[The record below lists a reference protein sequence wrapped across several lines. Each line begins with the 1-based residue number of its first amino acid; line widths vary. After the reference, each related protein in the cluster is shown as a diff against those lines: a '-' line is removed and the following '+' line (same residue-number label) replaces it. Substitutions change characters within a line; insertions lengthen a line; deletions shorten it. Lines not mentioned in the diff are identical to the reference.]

1 MMSNISFFDKLKI
14 LTDVI
19 SSSGIFI
26 VFILLFIVLG
36 FLFITTNKSNCK
48 SSRRVYILMYIAIIL
63 FLTFTY
69 KESLGKMFD
78 YMMNNFF
85 IVVYFPNLA
94 IYLAAIITT
103 NIIVWISIFNFKTDK
118 IIKSINVIAFC
129 LIHYLLI
136 LILNIITEK
145 GLDVFT
151 QTSIYGNKQ
160 VLALIEL
167 SSTLFMIW
175 IIFLILYTLIKKYIV
190 LPKKKDIINDNK
202 ILSNIS
208 KTKSPY
214 IVKNTQVQ
222 KDIQPQQDNKDINIK
237 NINTNIYDNLLTIDD
252 YKLLL
257 NILKEKKQQQEKE
270 ESEKQDLDSQ
280 SKFMELQALYKSI
293 DS

>member
-1 MMSNISFFDKLKI
+1 MMSNMSFIDKLKI

-36 FLFITTNKSNCK
+36 FLFITTNKSNSK

-63 FLTFTY
+63 FLIITY
-69 KESLGKMFD
+69 KESLQEMFD

-94 IYLAAIITT
+94 VYLAAIIAT
-103 NIIVWISIFNFKTDK
+103 NIIVWVSIFNFKINK
-118 IIKSINVIAFC
+118 LIKTINVVVFC

-151 QTSIYGNKQ
+151 QTSVYGNKQ
-160 VLALIEL
+160 ALALIEL
-167 SSTLFMIW
+167 SSTLFIIW
-175 IIFLILYTLIKKYIV
+175 IIFLVLYKLIRKFIGSEKEILIDKNQAE
-190 LPKKKDIINDNK
+190 INNK
-202 ILSNIS
+202 ILNNIN
-208 KTKSPY
+208 KIDAPY
-214 IVKNTQVQ
+214 VLKNTQ
-222 KDIQPQQDNKDINIK
+222 IK
-237 NINTNIYDNLLTIDD
+237 NNSQNRNVFDNLLTIDD

-257 NILKEKKQQQEKE
+257 NILKEKKLQQEQE
-270 ESEKQDLDSQ
+270 ELEKQELNNQ

>member
-1 MMSNISFFDKLKI
+1 MMSNMSFIDKLKI

-36 FLFITTNKSNCK
+36 FLFITTNKSNSK

-63 FLTFTY
+63 FLIITY
-69 KESLGKMFD
+69 KESLQEMFD

-94 IYLAAIITT
+94 VYLAAIIAT
-103 NIIVWISIFNFKTDK
+103 NIIVWVSIFNFKINK
-118 IIKSINVIAFC
+118 IIKTINVVVFC

-136 LILNIITEK
+136 LILNIIIEK

-151 QTSIYGNKQ
+151 QTSVYGNKQ
-160 VLALIEL
+160 ALALIEL
-167 SSTLFMIW
+167 SSTLFIIW
-175 IIFLILYTLIKKYIV
+175 IIFLVLYKLIRNFIGSEKEILIDKNQAE
-190 LPKKKDIINDNK
+190 INNK
-202 ILSNIS
+202 ILNNIN
-208 KTKSPY
+208 KIDAPY
-214 IVKNTQVQ
+214 VLKNTQ
-222 KDIQPQQDNKDINIK
+222 IK
-237 NINTNIYDNLLTIDD
+237 NNSQNRNVFDNLLTIDD

-257 NILKEKKQQQEKE
+257 NILKEKKLQQEQE
-270 ESEKQDLDSQ
+270 ELEKQELNNQ

>member
-1 MMSNISFFDKLKI
+1 MMSNMSFIDKLKI

-26 VFILLFIVLG
+26 GFILLFIVLG
-36 FLFITTNKSNCK
+36 FLFITTNKSNSK

-63 FLTFTY
+63 FLIITY
-69 KESLGKMFD
+69 KESLQEMFD

-94 IYLAAIITT
+94 VYLAAIIAT
-103 NIIVWISIFNFKTDK
+103 NIIVWVSIFNFKINK
-118 IIKSINVIAFC
+118 IIKTINVVVFC

-151 QTSIYGNKQ
+151 QTSVYGNKQ
-160 VLALIEL
+160 ALALIEL
-167 SSTLFMIW
+167 SSTLFIIW
-175 IIFLILYTLIKKYIV
+175 IIFLVLYKLIRKFIGSEKEILIDKNQAE
-190 LPKKKDIINDNK
+190 INNK
-202 ILSNIS
+202 ILNNIN
-208 KTKSPY
+208 KIDAPY
-214 IVKNTQVQ
+214 VLKNTQ
-222 KDIQPQQDNKDINIK
+222 IK
-237 NINTNIYDNLLTIDD
+237 NNSQNRNVFDNLLTIDD

-257 NILKEKKQQQEKE
+257 NILKEKKLQQEQE
-270 ESEKQDLDSQ
+270 ELEKQELNNQ

>member
-1 MMSNISFFDKLKI
+1 MMSNMSFIDKLKI

-36 FLFITTNKSNCK
+36 FLFITTNKSNSK

-63 FLTFTY
+63 FLIITY
-69 KESLGKMFD
+69 KESLQEMFD

-94 IYLAAIITT
+94 VYLAAIIAT
-103 NIIVWISIFNFKTDK
+103 NIIVWVSIFNFKINK
-118 IIKSINVIAFC
+118 IIKTINVVVFC

-151 QTSIYGNKQ
+151 QTSVYGNKQ
-160 VLALIEL
+160 ALALIEL
-167 SSTLFMIW
+167 SSTLFIIW
-175 IIFLILYTLIKKYIV
+175 IIFLVLYKLIRKFIGSEKEILIDKNQAE
-190 LPKKKDIINDNK
+190 INNK
-202 ILSNIS
+202 ILNNIN
-208 KTKSPY
+208 KIDAPY
-214 IVKNTQVQ
+214 VLKNTQ
-222 KDIQPQQDNKDINIK
+222 IK
-237 NINTNIYDNLLTIDD
+237 NNSQNRNVFDNLLTIDD

-257 NILKEKKQQQEKE
+257 NILKEKKLQQEQE
-270 ESEKQDLDSQ
+270 ELEKQELNNQ